1 MNVQTPSYLRVAVS
15 VPVRGT
21 FFYATPEDLA
31 PMVRVGCRLLVP
43 FGNRK
48 VTGYV
53 LEEIPDVPDRDLR
66 ELIDILD
73 LEPLFLQQMVPF
85 F

>member
-1 MNVQTPSYLRVAVS
+1 MNDQTPSCLRVAVS

-31 PMVRVGCRLLVP
+31 PMVRVGCRVLVP
-43 FGNRK
+43 FSNRK

-53 LEEIPDVPDRDLR
+53 LEEIFDVPERDLR
-66 ELIDILD
+66 EIVDILD
-73 LEPLFLQQMVPF
+73 IEPLFLEQMVPF